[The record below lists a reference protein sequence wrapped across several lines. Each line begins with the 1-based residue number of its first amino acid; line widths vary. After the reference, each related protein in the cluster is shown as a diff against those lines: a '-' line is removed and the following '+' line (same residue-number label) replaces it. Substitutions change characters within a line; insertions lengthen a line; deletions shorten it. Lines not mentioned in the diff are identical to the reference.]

1 MAGVGLFLLLYY
13 YPTQRLIKMT
23 RILNL
28 LRQFPLVTL
37 LTVLLFTSMMSLLIV
52 TSENSELKQRL
63 ADAETAIPA
72 AKECSDTVKL
82 ISKSCKVEVDAAL
95 SKVKP
100 IIRYVEKPAKSAS
113 EFNLWAEKAL

>member
-1 MAGVGLFLLLYY
+1 
-13 YPTQRLIKMT
+13 MT

-37 LTVLLFTSMMSLLIV
+37 LTVLLFTSMMSLLVV

-63 ADAETAIPA
+63 ADAETIIPA
-72 AKECSDTVKL
+72 AKECSDKVEL
-82 ISKSCKVEVDAAL
+82 ISKDCKVEVDSAL
-95 SKVKP
+95 AKVKP
-100 IIRYVEKPAKSAS
+100 IIKYVEKPAKSAS

>member
-1 MAGVGLFLLLYY
+1 
-13 YPTQRLIKMT
+13 MT

-52 TSENSELKQRL
+52 TTENSELKQRL
-63 ADAETAIPA
+63 ADAETVLPA
-72 AKECSDTVKL
+72 AKECSDTVAL
-82 ISKSCKVEVDAAL
+82 IAKDCKVEVEAAL
-95 SKVKP
+95 AKVKP
-100 IIRYVEKPAKSAS
+100 IIKYIDKPAKSAS

>member
-1 MAGVGLFLLLYY
+1 
-13 YPTQRLIKMT
+13 MT

-52 TSENSELKQRL
+52 TTENSELKQKL
-63 ADAETAIPA
+63 SDAKTAIPA
-72 AKECSDTVKL
+72 AKECSETVEL
-82 ISKSCKVEVDAAL
+82 IAKDCKVEVESAL
-95 SKVKP
+95 AKVKP